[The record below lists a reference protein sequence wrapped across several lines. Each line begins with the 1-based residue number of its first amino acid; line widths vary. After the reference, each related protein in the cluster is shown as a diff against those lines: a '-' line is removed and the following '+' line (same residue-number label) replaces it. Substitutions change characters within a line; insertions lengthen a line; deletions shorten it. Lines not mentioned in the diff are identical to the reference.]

1 VKIGLFF
8 GSFNPIHIGHLIVA
22 NVMAENTDLSKVWLV
37 VSPQNPFKPSKG
49 LLHEFD
55 RFDLVKAAIADHYK
69 LEASDVEFHLP
80 KPSYTIH
87 TLAHLKEKFPEK
99 EFKVI
104 IGEDNLESFANWKNY
119 QEILDQFGLYVYPGL
134 NDSLGQA
141 RQLSAFGQA
150 CPNDSVGQTRL
161 DVTKSEIKRHENVK
175 MIEAPLLDISATYI
189 RNCIKNN
196 KSIRYLVPESVETM
210 IRVKNFYR

>member
-1 VKIGLFF
+1 MKKIGLFF
-8 GSFNPIHIGHLIVA
+8 GSFNPIHMGHLIIA
-22 NVMAENTDLSKVWLV
+22 NIMAQNTDLDKVWLV

-55 RFDLVKAAIADHYK
+55 RYDLVKAAIADNYK

-87 TLAHLKEKFPEK
+87 TLAYLTEKYPNK

-104 IGEDNLESFANWKNY
+104 IGEDNLENFTKWKNHE
-119 QEILDQFGLYVYPGL
+119 QILAQFGLYVYP
-134 NDSLGQA
+134 
-141 RQLSAFGQA
+141 R
-150 CPNDSVGQTRL
+150 PH
-161 DVTKSEIKRHENVK
+161 VTNSDLKRHPQVT
-175 MIEAPLLDISATYI
+175 IVEAPMIDISATYI

-196 KSIRYLVPESVETM
+196 KSIRYLVPETVENM
-210 IRVKNFYR
+210 IRMKNFYV

>member
-1 VKIGLFF
+1 
-8 GSFNPIHIGHLIVA
+8 
-22 NVMAENTDLSKVWLV
+22 MAENTDLNKVWFV

-55 RFDLVKAAIADHYK
+55 RYDMVKAAIADNYK

-87 TLAHLKEKFPEK
+87 TLAYLTEKFPGK

-104 IGEDNLESFANWKNY
+104 MGEDNLENFEKWKNHD
-119 QEILDQFGLYVYPGL
+119 QILEQFGLYVYP
-134 NDSLGQA
+134 
-141 RQLSAFGQA
+141 R
-150 CPNDSVGQTRL
+150 PH
-161 DVTKSEIKRHENVK
+161 VTNADLKRHPNVN

-189 RNCIKNN
+189 RNCIRNN
-196 KSIRYLVPESVETM
+196 KSIRYLVPEPVEQL
-210 IRVKNFYR
+210 IRLKHFYS

>member
-1 VKIGLFF
+1 METNQKIGLFF
-8 GSFNPIHIGHLIVA
+8 GSFNPIHIGHMIIA
-22 NVMAENTDLSKVWLV
+22 NIMAENTDLNKVWFV

-55 RFDLVKAAIADHYK
+55 RYDMVKAAIADHYK
-69 LEASDVEFHLP
+69 LEVSDVEFNLP

-87 TLAHLKEKFPEK
+87 TLAYLTEKFPGK

-104 IGEDNLESFANWKNY
+104 IGEDNLGNFANWKNY
-119 QEILDQFGLYVYPGL
+119 EQILNQFGLYVYP
-134 NDSLGQA
+134 
-141 RQLSAFGQA
+141 R
-150 CPNDSVGQTRL
+150 PH
-161 DVTKSEIKRHENVK
+161 VTNSELKRHPNVK

-196 KSIRYLVPESVETM
+196 KSIRYLVPEQVEQL
-210 IRVKNFYR
+210 IRLKHFYQ